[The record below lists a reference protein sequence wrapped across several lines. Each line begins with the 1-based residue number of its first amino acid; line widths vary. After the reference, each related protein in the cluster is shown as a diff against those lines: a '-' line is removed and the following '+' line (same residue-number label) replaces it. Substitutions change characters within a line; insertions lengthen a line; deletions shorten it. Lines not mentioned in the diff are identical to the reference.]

1 MLSEAIPTLILVL
14 TVLITTLD
22 KKKRRLSP
30 LAIGFSIIVCSVTR
44 YRGVFFFNNISDFNV
59 ISLNFVKSC
68 KKIKNEIVFK
78 EKLNL

>member
-1 MLSEAIPTLILVL
+1 MLAEAIPTLILVL

-22 KKKRRLSP
+22 KEKRRLSP

-44 YRGVFFFNNISDFNV
+44 YAGFLNNISDFNV

-68 KKIKNEIVFK
+68 KKIKKNEIVFK
-78 EKLNL
+78 EKLNF

>member
-44 YRGVFFFNNISDFNV
+44 YAGFFLNNISDFNV
-59 ISLNFVKSC
+59 ISLNLSSHVKR
-68 KKIKNEIVFK
+68 
-78 EKLNL
+78 

>member
-1 MLSEAIPTLILVL
+1 MLEAMFSEAITTLILVL

-44 YRGVFFFNNISDFNV
+44 YGVF
-59 ISLNFVKSC
+59 L
-68 KKIKNEIVFK
+68 KIIF
-78 EKLNL
+78 LILMSFR

>member
-44 YRGVFFFNNISDFNV
+44 YAGFFKNNISDFNV

-68 KKIKNEIVFK
+68 KKIKNETVFK

>member
-44 YRGVFFFNNISDFNV
+44 YGVFLKNNISDFNV

>member
-1 MLSEAIPTLILVL
+1 MSGFGRRWLYGSLGKDILLEAMLSEAIPTLILVL

-44 YRGVFFFNNISDFNV
+44 YMAVFF
-59 ISLNFVKSC
+59 
-68 KKIKNEIVFK
+68 K
-78 EKLNL
+78 ELF